1 MTEVLYKVAA
11 RYKTLEVDLTSSY
24 CPIGC
29 CRDFAYGSRLICGI
43 KAEKTLVLGVQ
54 HQWEKEWALEDLFT
68 RLESGVQKSNQS
80 AELMKESYKCDI
92 SPTESVWES
101 WRISG

>member
-43 KAEKTLVLGVQ
+43 KAENPLSSACNINGKKSGHLRTCLLGWRAVCRSQTKVQ
-54 HQWEKEWALEDLFT
+54 
-68 RLESGVQKSNQS
+68 N
-80 AELMKESYKCDI
+80 
-92 SPTESVWES
+92 
-101 WRISG
+101 